1 MLSDSEE
8 TTTTNFIIFGFTRP
22 ELAPT
27 IYHTLGEHTNN
38 YTTDPV
44 LILTLCHFSCGN
56 VPIYMYMLYIHL
68 YIVHYCMF
76 KAMNNIF
83 ILQPY

>member
-22 ELAPT
+22 VLEPT

-44 LILTLCHFSCGN
+44 LIHFVILVVEMYLHAIHTFIHCTL
-56 VPIYMYMLYIHL
+56 LY
-68 YIVHYCMF
+68 V
-76 KAMNNIF
+76 
-83 ILQPY
+83 

>member
-8 TTTTNFIIFGFTRP
+8 TTTAKFIIFGLTRP
-22 ELAPT
+22 VLEPT

-44 LILTLCHFSCGN
+44 LIHYVILVVEMYLYTCYTY
-56 VPIYMYMLYIHL
+56 IYTLYITVCL
-68 YIVHYCMF
+68 
-76 KAMNNIF
+76 K
-83 ILQPY
+83 L